1 MTMRSSEVKL
11 PQQKMF
17 WLLVV
22 VFSSIF
28 LPESIAQIDDPRDLA
43 GNVLWLD
50 GADVD
55 GDFVAGGTFVNN
67 ETWVDKSSE
76 ANADATQDVFMA
88 RPTVVASEFNSLTVV
103 DFDGDDFMEVA
114 SESFGMLRNVA
125 GATMV
130 GVLTTDL
137 TGSDSALRAL
147 MVSSGANSAATRA
160 GINLYDSFQQ
170 SSQGTGDFG
179 LAGRRLDSEGF
190 QRIEG
195 GSVAVGE
202 LVTMIGLFD
211 YQAGELSLIV
221 NGQLETAFTSFQT
234 PGLTSNTDSVNI
246 RVGADAAINDLRGV
260 FVGRIAELMV
270 YDRVLSDRELDLIN
284 NYVSNKWIL
293 AKPLLGDVNCDG
305 NVDLLDVAPF
315 VDAISTGNFLEKA
328 DVNTDGLVNL
338 LDVAPFIDIISGG

>member
-1 MTMRSSEVKL
+1 MRSSEVKL

-160 GINLYDSFQQ
+160 GINLYD
-170 SSQGTGDFG
+170 
-179 LAGRRLDSEGF
+179 
-190 QRIEG
+190 
-195 GSVAVGE
+195 
-202 LVTMIGLFD
+202 
-211 YQAGELSLIV
+211 LSLIH
-221 NGQLETAFTSFQT
+221 
-234 PGLTSNTDSVNI
+234 I
-246 RVGADAAINDLRGV
+246 
-260 FVGRIAELMV
+260 
-270 YDRVLSDRELDLIN
+270 
-284 NYVSNKWIL
+284 
-293 AKPLLGDVNCDG
+293 
-305 NVDLLDVAPF
+305 
-315 VDAISTGNFLEKA
+315 
-328 DVNTDGLVNL
+328 
-338 LDVAPFIDIISGG
+338 